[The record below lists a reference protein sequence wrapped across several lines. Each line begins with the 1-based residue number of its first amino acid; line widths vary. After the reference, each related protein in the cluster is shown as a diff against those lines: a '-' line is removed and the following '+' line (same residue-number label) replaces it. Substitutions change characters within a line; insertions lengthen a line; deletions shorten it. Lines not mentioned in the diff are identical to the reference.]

1 MRGNVDT
8 RLRMVSSGRLD
19 AVVLARA
26 GLLRI
31 GRADE
36 ATEVLD
42 PIQVLPAPGQGALAV
57 ECRAD
62 DAATLAALAV
72 LDDPATR
79 ACVVAERTLLATLEG
94 GCSAPV
100 GALADYVEAD
110 PDGGTGAELYLR
122 AVALAADGSL
132 DLRRSATGPADD
144 AEELGRAAR
153 AGAARGRRRRPGAGR
168 ARPRRPAVP
177 TPEPG
182 APPDAPPGARPG
194 PPDARPDAPPDA
206 APAAGGDASGQE
218 QTFARI
224 GSAAQESEQ

>member
-1 MRGNVDT
+1 MP
-8 RLRMVSSGRLD
+8 
-19 AVVLARA
+19 ACC
-26 GLLRI
+26 GL

-36 ATEVLD
+36 VTEVLD

-100 GALADYVEAD
+100 GALADFVEAD

-122 AVALAADGSL
+122 AVALAADGSV

-144 AEELGRAAR
+144 AEGVGRRLAQVLLEDGAADLVQ
-153 AGAARGRRRRPGAGR
+153 AARGADDPRPDD
-168 ARPRRPAVP
+168 PQ
-177 TPEPG
+177 
-182 APPDAPPGARPG
+182 PDAPPGARPE
-194 PPDARPDAPPDA
+194 PPDARPDAPPP
-206 APAAGGDASGQE
+206 APRAAGDDASARE
-218 QTFARI
+218 QTFART